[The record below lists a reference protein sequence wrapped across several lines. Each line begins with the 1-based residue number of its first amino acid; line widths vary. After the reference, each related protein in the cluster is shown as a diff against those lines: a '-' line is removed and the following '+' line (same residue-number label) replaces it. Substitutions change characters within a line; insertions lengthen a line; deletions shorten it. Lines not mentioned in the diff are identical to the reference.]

1 MVSASEE
8 EKPEAFGVR
17 IEDMLRKT
25 NRVYGR
31 CDASQREPLFLR
43 VSPGGESAIS
53 LTSYLRNGIHPQM
66 AVSPTPLGL
75 FLRDLQFAALRVRR
89 FVNDT
94 FISDNLQDEF
104 AIDIY
109 QRNPGRGFASISAL
123 MEYLLIPAQRD
134 GEIELSAS
142 AARTS
147 CALPLWMNHIKL
159 QIKRFFVGLSKQ
171 TIMCKKIVW
180 PNLLT
185 TLGAI
190 KAIPENHKEYHLTL
204 QVEDPNS

>member
-1 MVSASEE
+1 
-8 EKPEAFGVR
+8 
-17 IEDMLRKT
+17 MLREIRGNYDSYDT
-25 NRVYGR
+25 TR
-31 CDASQREPLFLR
+31 REPLFLR

-75 FLRDLQFAALRVRR
+75 YLRDLQFAALRVRR

-147 CALPLWMNHIKL
+147 CAPPLWMNHIKL
-159 QIKRFFVGLSKQ
+159 QIKRFFVGLSNQ
-171 TIMCKKIVW
+171 NIVW

-185 TLGAI
+185 ALGAI
-190 KAIPENHKEYHLTL
+190 EAIPENHKEYHLTL